1 MAEVGKLLTIGE
13 EYEHH
18 MTRRCIGLG
27 DRSPRRSRS
36 VTSRGAQSFRAKSL
50 RRRFGAALLLCVV
63 AGTGAIPAQ
72 SKDHRSF
79 AALITRLSEPGGY
92 FDSDNLI
99 SNETSYLHVLG
110 KLREIGVHGGVYIG
124 VGPDQNFS
132 YIAKIRPRMAVIIDI
147 RRDNMLQ
154 QLMFKAL
161 MERARNRIEYLCL
174 LFGKPFPKD
183 RGWEQR
189 GIKDLADYIDNTASD
204 QKLFDRTTKEIG
216 RMVRSFDSDI
226 TPNDMEVIDRIEK
239 AFFASGL
246 EIRYS
251 SHFRPPRSIY
261 PTYRDLLLERDLSGN
276 LNSYLNSE
284 DDFKYVKRLEDQD
297 LIVPAVGDLAG
308 PKALK
313 AIGNYI
319 AEIKEHVSAFYT
331 SNVEFYLSREGTFD
345 KYAENLKSLP
355 IDEHSVIIRSYF
367 NYYAPA
373 HPQAIPGHFSTQLLE
388 RLGDLLKQCDEGN
401 CSSYNDIVT
410 KDSILLQ

>member
-1 MAEVGKLLTIGE
+1 MSGRGVLT
-13 EYEHH
+13 
-18 MTRRCIGLG
+18 
-27 DRSPRRSRS
+27 
-36 VTSRGAQSFRAKSL
+36 SL
-50 RRRFGAALLLCVV
+50 RPRAVRRTAV
-63 AGTGAIPAQ
+63 AVLTMLAVSIGAIPAR

-79 AALITRLSEPGGY
+79 AALISRLSEPGGY

-110 KLREIGVHGGVYIG
+110 KLHEIGVHGGVYVG

-132 YIAKIRPRMAVIIDI
+132 YIAKIRPRMAIIIDI
-147 RRDNMLQ
+147 RRDNLLQ

-161 MERARNRIEYLCL
+161 MERARNRVEYLCL

-204 QKLFDRTTKEIG
+204 QRLFDRTAKEVA
-216 RMVRSFDSDI
+216 RDVQLFDTDVTS
-226 TPNDMEVIDRIEK
+226 NDLEVIDRIQK
-239 AFFASGL
+239 AFFGSGL

-284 DDFKYVKRLEDQD
+284 DDFRFIKRLEEQD
-297 LIVPAVGDLAG
+297 MVVPVVGDLAG
-308 PKALK
+308 PKAMK
-313 AIGNYI
+313 AIGAYI
-319 AEIKEHVSAFYT
+319 AELKEHVSAFYT
-331 SNVEFYLSREGTFD
+331 SNVEFYLSREGTFE

-355 IDEHSVIIRSYF
+355 IDDHSVIIRSYF

-388 RLGDLLKQCDEGN
+388 RIGDLLKECDAGN